1 MPSLNTLAYI
11 RSHIRSFLSLKFC
24 TLSGLPTPRKINCSQ
39 LVRFSEGSV
48 DLFSVSIFLPLF
60 LSPPSHRAQ
69 TQTGLSLYLQS
80 LRGLWTPWGIYQRQ
94 EIYGLHRLSWLS
106 SPFTRC
112 FQKDLSFFFCLCWVF
127 AALCRLHCPSACGI
141 LLPPPGIEPTSPA
154 WEGRVLLTGPPGKS
168 LSLFFKG
175 ENHKTHFSVCLYF
188 DFLSLL

>member
-24 TLSGLPTPRKINCSQ
+24 TLSGLPAPRKINCSQ

-94 EIYGLHRLSWLS
+94 EIYGLSRLSWLS
-106 SPFTRC
+106 SPFTRKI
-112 FQKDLSFFFCLCWVF
+112 FLSFLSVLGLCCLVQT
-127 AALCRLHCPSACGI
+127 S
-141 LLPPPGIEPTSPA
+141 LPLSMWDLTSPTRDRIHIPGM
-154 WEGRVLLTGPPGKS
+154 GRQSLTHWTTREVS
-168 LSLFFKG
+168 LSLF
-175 ENHKTHFSVCLYF
+175 
-188 DFLSLL
+188 

>member
-112 FQKDLSFFFCLCWVF
+112 FQKDLSFFFVC
-127 AALCRLHCPSACGI
+127 AGS
-141 LLPPPGIEPTSPA
+141 LLPCADFTAPQHVGS
-154 WEGRVLLTGPPGKS
+154 
-168 LSLFFKG
+168 
-175 ENHKTHFSVCLYF
+175 YF
-188 DFLSLL
+188 PHQG